1 MTLLRFLYRYS
12 PKMVI
17 WTSLAALLSGACS
30 ACLIA
35 LINSALNSR
44 GGPGTTLIIAF
55 CALGVGR
62 IVTNLFA
69 QLSLAHYSQ
78 ETTAR
83 LRLDL
88 VGKILTVPLR
98 QL

>member
-12 PKMVI
+12 PAMVI
-17 WTSLAALLSGACS
+17 WTSVAAVLSGACS

-35 LINSALNSR
+35 LINSALNR
-44 GGPGTTLIIAF
+44 HGGPGTTLIIAF

-69 QLSLAHYSQ
+69 QMSLAHYSQ
-78 ETTAR
+78 ATS
-83 LRLDL
+83 
-88 VGKILTVPLR
+88 
-98 QL
+98 